1 MAYSETNPPRLI
13 AEDLSGN
20 GGQAKLWFYVSTDAE
35 TAFDD
40 TDYITNADELG
51 MVTGNFVLVVD
62 TTNGLS
68 TIAQVTVDA
77 DGNGTLSALTAF
89 A

>member
-1 MAYSETNPPRLI
+1 MAYGVTNPPSLI
-13 AEDLSGN
+13 GQSI
-20 GGQAKLWFYVSTDAE
+20 GGKGKVWIYKHTDAE

-40 TDYITNADELG
+40 TDYITNARDLG
-51 MVTGNFVLVVD
+51 MTTGDVVHVID
-62 TTNGLS
+62 STNGLY

-77 DGNGTLSALTAF
+77 DGNGTLTAPTAF